1 MNNSDLNDSKLQSK
15 PFRKFAGVIE
25 QFSTIRP
32 EDRKLYRIGPK
43 EAEVCFERKINP
55 PNKSEI
61 NSNKTEARKRLGKTS
76 K

>member
-1 MNNSDLNDSKLQSK
+1 M
-15 PFRKFAGVIE
+15 
-25 QFSTIRP
+25 FSTIRP
-32 EDRKLYRIGPK
+32 EDRKLDRIGPK